1 MNKFILEV
9 ILDLDKNSIR
19 DKNNINIISIIVMRI
34 NNTLEYISL
43 RNKFREYKITLKTI
57 FIYIYYQIE
66 IAKRFNRIIDNII
79 KTILN

>member
-1 MNKFILEV
+1 MSKFILEV
-9 ILDLDKNSIR
+9 ILDLNKNSIR
-19 DKNNINIISIIVMRI
+19 NRNNISTISIIVIRT

-57 FIYIYYQIE
+57 FIYIHYQIE

-79 KTILN
+79 RTMLS

>member
-1 MNKFILEV
+1 MLEV
-9 ILDLDKNSIR
+9 ILSL
-19 DKNNINIISIIVMRI
+19 DKNNIRDRNNTSIISIIVIRI

-66 IAKRFNRIIDNII
+66 IAERFNRIIDNII
-79 KTILN
+79 RIILS